1 VGDRP
6 IDRFAVLIAAYNAA
20 KTIGAV
26 ITGTRPFSPDT
37 VVVVNDGSTDC
48 TGAIADRLADV
59 VLRHE
64 ANRGKGAALV
74 TGLIYLRDNGY
85 DVAVTLDADGQHP
98 PELIPKFIARY
109 RETSCDLVLGCRAF
123 GLGRMPLPRLLGNRL
138 SSFWVSVACRSKVPD
153 SQCGFR
159 LYNLRT
165 LPLERLTTHGFDMET
180 EILLETCRRGARI
193 EHVEVP
199 LIYKAGG
206 SSHFNQLGD
215 TLAVTRVI
223 ARYLFSKRRTRI
235 HSQEE

>member
-1 VGDRP
+1 MGERP

-20 KTIGAV
+20 ETIGAV
-26 ITGTRPFSPDT
+26 VTRTRPFSPDT
-37 VVVVNDGSTDC
+37 VVVVDDGSTDG
-48 TGAIADRLADV
+48 TGAIADQLADV

-74 TGLIYLRDNGY
+74 TGFTYLRDNGY
-85 DVAVTLDADGQHP
+85 DVTVTLDADGQHP
-98 PELIPKFIARY
+98 PELIPEFVAKHQEPAC
-109 RETSCDLVLGCRAF
+109 ELVLGCRPF
-123 GLGRMPLPRLLGNRL
+123 GLGRMPLLRLLGNRL

-165 LPLERLTTHGFDMET
+165 VPLERLTTHGFDTET
-180 EILLETCRRGARI
+180 EILLETCRRGARV

-199 LIYKAGG
+199 LIYKASG

-215 TLAVTRVI
+215 TITIARVI
-223 ARYLFSKRRTRI
+223 ARYLFSKRRTRA
-235 HSQEE
+235 HTREE